1 MNESRSL
8 RPARPRRRTR
18 RCPICGAPLSVAAW
32 RPFCSQRCADAD
44 LANWL
49 SGNYRIPSAEDDA
62 SDVDEADGS
71 GNDLTAE

>member
-1 MNESRSL
+1 MAE
-8 RPARPRRRTR
+8 
-18 RCPICGAPLSVAAW
+18 W

-62 SDVDEADGS
+62 TDADEEEEASDPALNRNG
-71 GNDLTAE
+71 